1 MSVGVGTTVRVATP
15 SGDRDV
21 PSVLHLAAELPGLPG
36 RTEYALEPIEDSGT
50 LFSLRSAPG
59 GAHPVR
65 LFVAAPHAFFPE
77 YAPRIGADLL
87 ADAMRAA
94 GAEGTEAAGSPA
106 TLLLVVVHPAGD
118 DRDQHTANLLAPILV
133 DPVRGLAQQ
142 VVLDE
147 DLPLRAPIG

>member
-15 SGDRDV
+15 QGDRDV

-77 YAPRIGADLL
+77 YAPRIGQDLL
-87 ADAMRAA
+87 ADAMRAEDA
-94 GAEGTEAAGSPA
+94 GGTGSGA

-133 DPVRGLAQQ
+133 DPARGLAQQ

>member
-65 LFVAAPHAFFPE
+65 LFVAAPHAFFPD
-77 YAPRIGADLL
+77 YAPRIGQDLL
-87 ADAMRAA
+87 ADAMRTD
-94 GAEGTEAAGSPA
+94 GAGSPG

-118 DRDQHTANLLAPILV
+118 DRDQHTANLLAPLLV
-133 DPVRGLAQQ
+133 DPARGLAQQ